1 MGLKYVKSV
10 GEDDAE
16 AVVAE
21 REASGE
27 FRDVGDLARR
37 VPLDAR
43 ELEALL
49 RSGACDRFG
58 KRRDLLWE
66 LGLVTRPQT
75 VQREHKQLTLDAR
88 PDGGDA
94 RAARPDRLG
103 ADARRLRRRRAS
115 RSTSTR

>member
-1 MGLKYVKSV
+1 MGLEYVKSV
-10 GEDDAE
+10 GKDDAE

-21 REASGE
+21 REARGE
-27 FRDVGDLARR
+27 FLGVGDLARR

-49 RSGACDRFG
+49 RSGACDRWG

-75 VQREHKQLTLDAR
+75 VKREHKQLSLAAR

-94 RAARPDRLG
+94 RSSP
-103 ADARRLRRRRAS
+103 
-115 RSTSTR
+115 T